1 MNSVS
6 VKSHTDWVAGPA
18 RMGSWRE
25 EGWSRRLHQPL
36 SDVSSHLCVCV
47 MQECRESMRDEFRIT
62 QSIVCTFSIGYTT
75 AKIVIRVMEFVELI
89 DMLMRCVF

>member
-1 MNSVS
+1 
-6 VKSHTDWVAGPA
+6 
-18 RMGSWRE
+18 MGTWRE

-47 MQECRESMRDEFRIT
+47 RTVEKSVRDEFRIT

-75 AKIVIRVMEFVELI
+75 ARTVIRVMEFVEHI
-89 DMLMRCVF
+89 DIVDEICSLKNQNV